1 MPYAPPMSTTGA
13 ARADSLR
20 NKQRIVEAAA
30 TALVENPEVSVGE
43 IAERA
48 GLTRATVYRHYPD
61 RDELVR
67 AVAAHSAS
75 QMVPALLAEMRE
87 LDWPDALALLAQRAV
102 ALSTQHRE
110 LILRVTPR
118 LEESAR
124 LAVAGEPIQAEITAR
139 RTSGEITSGLPD
151 EWLALCIRTLC
162 LAAIGRLMDPEVT
175 PEEATA
181 HLAQSLQDLVS

>member
-30 TALVENPEVSVGE
+30 TAMVENPEVSVGE

-67 AVAAHSAS
+67 AVAAQTATA
-75 QMVPALLAEMRE
+75 MVPALLAEMRE
-87 LDWPDALALLAQRAV
+87 RTWPDALALLAERAV
-102 ALSTQHRE
+102 ALSAQHHE
-110 LILRVTPR
+110 LILRVAPR

-139 RTSGEITSGLPD
+139 RSSGEITNGLPD

-162 LAAIGRLMDPEVT
+162 LAAISRLSDPEVT
-175 PEEATA
+175 PEKVTA
-181 HLAQSLQDLVS
+181 HLTQSLQDLVS

>member
-48 GLTRATVYRHYPD
+48 GLTRATIYRHYPD

-110 LILRVTPR
+110 LILRVTPQ

-139 RTSGEITSGLPD
+139 RTSGEITNELPD

-162 LAAIGRLMDPEVT
+162 LAAISRLTDPEVT

-181 HLAQSLQDLVS
+181 HLAQSLQDLAS